1 MSRDQLDV
9 MIDDLFLIQIVKAAN
24 EFRNEGEKMALMDQ
38 IRNPDAARH
47 DTPCMGAE
55 ESFVE
60 ECVAEAERLFGL
72 PLHLVMDEADAIC
85 GHEQRGYC
93 QPRSI
98 AQAFQDAVDRLSAA
112 LVMQRRHP

>member
-24 EFRNEGEKMALMDQ
+24 EFRNEGEKMTLMDQ
-38 IRNPDAARH
+38 IRNADAASP
-47 DTPCMGAE
+47 DTPKDAE
-55 ESFVE
+55 EAFIE

-112 LVMQRRHP
+112 LVMQRMHP